1 MSKDYRMKMGWTNK
15 SKFVQ
20 YLKASDIVR
29 PNWEVIRLRN
39 ERLCNIFQ
47 LVNGSQKY
55 PSNVN
60 VSEVINTT
68 TEIVKSNGIL
78 TKLNNHGRAIEDVY
92 YTWLQGY
99 LAEIIFQPLMV
110 KELSLDDLQRNGGDD
125 LSDPASFKRTG
136 AADLVSHENKV
147 LIDVQAGFS
156 SSGGYDIKKHK
167 VNEAVASDYDSYLFF
182 ANIVDG
188 TYHIQNLK
196 LLEEAEFTPNPRWE
210 GQLCYN
216 VPTDD
221 FKTFWDEE

>member
-1 MSKDYRMKMGWTNK
+1 MSKEYRNTLGWTNK
-15 SKFVQ
+15 AKFIQ

-39 ERLCNIFQ
+39 ERLSNIFNT
-47 LVNGSQKY
+47 LNSVLKY
-55 PSNVN
+55 PSNVDID
-60 VSEVINTT
+60 VIINRT
-68 TEIVKSNGIL
+68 TETVKANGIL

-99 LAEIIFQPLMV
+99 LAEIVFQPLMV
-110 KELSLDDLQRNGGDD
+110 AELGLTDLMRNGGDD

-156 SSGGYDIKKHK
+156 GSGGFDIKKHK
-167 VNEAVASDYDSYLFF
+167 VNEACANPDYQSYVFF

-188 TYHIQNLK
+188 TYHFQDLK
-196 LLEEAEFTPNPRWE
+196 LLENEEFIPNPRWE
-210 GQLCYN
+210 GQLCWN
-216 VPTDD
+216 VSPDN
-221 FKTFWDEE
+221 FKTFW